1 MPTLI
6 LRWSPGRTDEQRA
19 AVARGITDVLVRE
32 GNARA
37 EDVLIFFEEIL
48 PGHWAKGGQLFGH
61 SKSESDVPRV
71 ELHSTET

>member
-6 LRWSPGRTDEQRA
+6 LRWSPGRTDAQRA

-48 PGHWAKGGQLFGH
+48 PGHWAKGGHLFGH
-61 SKSESDVPRV
+61 SKPESDVPRV
-71 ELHSTET
+71 ELPSTET